1 MSLCE
6 CEMCRAQNSYENG
19 STMNERFGRLER
31 VVNKFACLSFF
42 FFFHNMNTK
51 HVRFDLIE
59 FTKAICTINLYIRI
73 KNDKE
78 AKLIHENVLF
88 IFEIFGNR

>member
-42 FFFHNMNTK
+42 FFFSQYEYETREI
-51 HVRFDLIE
+51 RFNRIYE
-59 FTKAICTINLYIRI
+59 SNLYDRFIYT
-73 KNDKE
+73 NKE
-78 AKLIHENVLF
+78 
-88 IFEIFGNR
+88 